1 MTTTTP
7 DAPPRR
13 ATATLA
19 VAALAALATYLDSS
33 ILFVAFP
40 DIAATFD
47 GASPSTLSWVITAYT
62 ISFAALVVPAGKLAD
77 RLGHRRMF
85 LAGSAVFTVAAVTGG
100 LAPDI
105 AVLIPARVVQGA
117 GAALLVPASLSVV
130 ISAFPRAML
139 PKVVAIWGAIGAFSA
154 AFGPSL
160 GALIVDGLGWRWV
173 FHLNVPIGIVTIIA
187 GSRLLTERR
196 DPNVALPTPT
206 GVVLLAAA
214 AATTLYAV
222 VESDTNGW
230 TSSRTGVILLAGLL
244 LLGAFIVHQRR
255 TASPTLDLGLFRL
268 GNFRWGNIAM
278 LAYSAG
284 FSAMFFGS
292 ILFLVDVWG
301 WSITRAGIAI
311 APGPLAAALL
321 APRFGALAGRIG
333 QRPLVIAGG
342 LLFAVSGVLRLIAFT
357 EDVDYLADFV
367 IQLAVVALSVPLV
380 FPQVTSVA
388 AQALPANRVGVGGGT
403 TQAIRQFGASL
414 GVAVTVALLGTATG
428 VTEALANFDRVWWF
442 TIASGLL
449 TMAAAAPMRTGRRE
463 SS

>member
-1 MTTTTP
+1 MTTSPTN
-7 DAPPRR
+7 APPLR

-19 VAALAALATYLDSS
+19 VAALAALATYLDST

-47 GASPSTLSWVITAYT
+47 GATPSMLSWVITAYT

-85 LAGSAVFTVAAVTGG
+85 LTGSAVFTVAAVAGG

-105 AVLIPARVVQGA
+105 AVLIPARVVQGV

-130 ISAFPRAML
+130 ISAFPREML
-139 PKVVAIWGAIGAFSA
+139 PRVVAIWGAIGAFSA
-154 AFGPSL
+154 AIGPSL

-173 FHLNVPIGIVTIIA
+173 FYLNLPIGAVTLIA
-187 GSRLLTERR
+187 GARLLTERR
-196 DPNVALPTPT
+196 DATVALPTPT

-222 VESDTNGW
+222 VESDANGW
-230 TSSRTGVILLAGLL
+230 ASSRTGVILLAGLA
-244 LLGAFIVHQRR
+244 LLGLFIAHQRR

-292 ILFLVDVWG
+292 ILFLINVWG
-301 WSITRAGIAI
+301 WSITRAGFAI
-311 APGPLAAALL
+311 APGPFVAALL

-333 QRPLVIAGG
+333 QRQLVIAGG
-342 LLFAVSGVLRLIAFT
+342 LLFAVSGILRLIMFT
-357 EDVDYLADFV
+357 TDVNYLADFV
-367 IQLAVVALSVPLV
+367 IQLTVVALSVPLV

-414 GVAVTVALLGTATG
+414 GVAVTVAMLGTATG
-428 VTEALANFDRVWWF
+428 AAEALINFDRVWWF

-449 TMAAAAPMRTGRRE
+449 TVAAGIPMRTGRRE
-463 SS
+463 AP